1 MNNFDKK
8 NSLTKNYQ
16 IAGLTAFVYSVLL
29 FMFSIYKQ
37 FIYVDGTW
45 FHGFAANGFS
55 VLSNLIWIGILVIF
69 KQFLNKILNYC
80 KANLLINTYLIF
92 LSISTISV
100 FFVLYE
106 SIEVYLSTEGTENL
120 NTLTGFATTSIS
132 SAIFLFIS
140 NFVIILVCILLGNR
154 IRKIDIIESK
164 LFQILGFTF
173 ITYGLFSLLTSI
185 TIIESEIFQ
194 FLAKVVLAILIGLI
208 LKKNYNIDYTELDYL
223 KGSEK
228 SKDSE
233 NIKQKTH
240 NSVEQ
245 KTESRSS
252 EQVYTKRDDIFKD
265 ESKKNNFQNEELPN
279 INLDEIEDKELVISY
294 YENLP
299 QEELNRLENI
309 VAKKYNQNLTK
320 EQKTNLVIQYIVE
333 NKTYDH
339 QRFLPNN

>member
-8 NSLTKNYQ
+8 NSIAKNYQ
-16 IAGLTAFVYSVLL
+16 IAGLIAFIYSLLL
-29 FMFSIYKQ
+29 FIFSIYKQ

-45 FHGFAANGFS
+45 FHGFTANGFS
-55 VLSNLIWIGILVIF
+55 VLSNLIWIGILFVF
-69 KQFLNKILNYC
+69 KQYLNKILNYS
-80 KANLLINTYLIF
+80 KVNLLINIYLIF

-100 FFVLYE
+100 FSVLYK
-106 SIEVYLSTEGTENL
+106 SIQVYLSTENTENL
-120 NTLTGFATTSIS
+120 NTLTGFASTSIS

-173 ITYGLFSLLTSI
+173 IAYGLFSLLTSI

-208 LKKNYNIDYTELDYL
+208 LKKVYNIDFSKLDYL
-223 KGSEK
+223 KNSEK

-233 NIKQKTH
+233 KIKQKTQ

-245 KTESRSS
+245 KTENKNS

-265 ESKKNNFQNEELPN
+265 EGKKVNFQKEELPN

-309 VAKKYNQNLTK
+309 VVKKYNQNLTK
-320 EQKTNLVIQYIVE
+320 EQKRKLVIQYIVE

-339 QRFLPNN
+339 QRFLPK